1 MSVINE
7 KQTKKKEVA
16 GIENK
21 IVDVGPKSIKYP
33 GNITLWW
40 SKNAKKKLSMETVE
54 WKQCQHSE
62 T

>member
-7 KQTKKKEVA
+7 KKKKKKEVA

-21 IVDVGPKSIKYP
+21 IVDVGPRSIRCP

-40 SKNAKKKLSMETVE
+40 SKNVKEKLSMETVE